1 MAGSKPDKTLQQSLT
16 HSLLARAH
24 SPDSTQRIF
33 TDKIQ
38 HRPFL
43 IRPSS
48 PPPVATSGPGPDAR
62 AARRVARRRVQSQR
76 SSKRRAAGL
85 KPEPLSARER
95 RRMGLYDI
103 RTTHCDSNG
112 DGDEKKKKKNKNQK
126 KQQISYS
133 VFEPLHA
140 LWLGYIREILGSEL
154 FTGGQAAA
162 ARLAS
167 ADIHGARVRV
177 SRSSCPSRVGIE
189 GIVVRDSR
197 YAVQIVTRKNT
208 VKLVPKEGTMFRVEV
223 PARAAAT
230 TTTAELVA
238 IPHHA
243 QGDDDPT
250 HDVTSR
256 QGTEISQRSEEK
268 GEPATNS
275 EQGGRVFVFEILGD
289 QFQTR
294 SADRAN
300 RKFRAH
306 FLENL

>member
-1 MAGSKPDKTLQQSLT
+1 MAGAAKNDEPRAQSLT

-24 SPDSTQRIF
+24 SPDSTQRIY

-38 HRPFL
+38 HRPL
-43 IRPSS
+43 LLRPSS

-62 AARRVARRRVQSQR
+62 AARRVARRRHLSQKT
-76 SSKRRAAGL
+76 SKRRAAGL
-85 KPEPLSARER
+85 KPEPLSARQR
-95 RRMGLYDI
+95 RRMGLYDLP
-103 RTTHCDSNG
+103 RD
-112 DGDEKKKKKNKNQK
+112 
-126 KQQISYS
+126 KQAYA

-140 LWLGYIREILGSEL
+140 LWLGYIREILGNEL
-154 FTGGQAAA
+154 FTGGQTAAA
-162 ARLAS
+162 KLAS

-208 VKLVPKEGTMFRVEV
+208 VKLVPKEGTIFRVEV
-223 PARAAAT
+223 PAPGKPIT
-230 TTTAELVA
+230 TTSKQTQ
-238 IPHHA
+238 PHA
-243 QGDDDPT
+243 DSGQD
-250 HDVTSR
+250 
-256 QGTEISQRSEEK
+256 EI
-268 GEPATNS
+268 
-275 EQGGRVFVFEILGD
+275 FVFEILGD

-306 FLENL
+306 FLDNL